1 MMPIVG
7 ATKSRVILLVGSL
20 AIITICFAAYI
31 PAMKASFIWD
41 DDYYVTNNPL
51 LTAPGG
57 LYRIWTSG
65 AVTSQYF
72 PLTYTTFWFEYR
84 LWGFNPVGY
93 HVVNVAIHII
103 NSLLLW
109 LVLRRLSVPGAWFA
123 SAVFALHPV
132 QVESVAWVTERK
144 NLLMLLFSLLSVLC
158 WLKLVLDNK
167 TGPKA
172 FLFYAASLFFF
183 ALALF
188 GKATACTLPAAMLL
202 ILWLKRVPLSA
213 RRILQVVPFFVMAVG
228 IGLFVMWWEKRHQGT
243 GQINLGLNLPA
254 RFLIAGRGLWFY
266 LSKLF
271 WPVNLTF
278 SYPRW
283 NIDPAAIRQYLW
295 PAASILMIASAWIL
309 RKRLG
314 RATLTAILFFA
325 VTLFPVLGF
334 FSLFTFMYTF
344 VADHYQYAACIG
356 PIALVAGGG
365 ALLMR
370 KSAPGIKIVIPLI
383 AGVVLF
389 TLGSLT
395 FRQSRIYTD
404 KMSLW
409 RDTVNKNP
417 DSWLANAQLCKL
429 LSDQGNTTEA
439 KPHLERAIELAPYV
453 QKIDSRVYA
462 ALLYDMGLI
471 LEKQNKLSDAVK
483 YYQKA
488 LDASDYFEVMMNTHY
503 CLAKVLALQDKV
515 EPAREHFL
523 RAMDIARTHNNDQML
538 NMAYSGLML
547 LNEKSGHPVNR

>member
-1 MMPIVG
+1 MPIVG
-7 ATKSRVILLVGSL
+7 ATKSRIILLAGAL
-20 AIITICFAAYI
+20 AIITACCVAYI
-31 PAMKASFIWD
+31 PAMKAGFIWD

-72 PLTYTTFWFEYR
+72 PLTYTTFWFEHR

-93 HVVNVAIHII
+93 HVVNIAIHII

-144 NLLMLLFSLLSVLC
+144 NLLMLLFSLLSFLC
-158 WLKLVLDNK
+158 WLKFVLDNK
-167 TGPKA
+167 QGQKA
-172 FLFYAASLFFF
+172 ILLYLASLFLF

-202 ILWLKRVPLSA
+202 ILWLKQVSISPKRL
-213 RRILQVVPFFVMAVG
+213 LQLVPFFVMAVG
-228 IGLFVMWWEKRHQGT
+228 IGLFVMWWEKHHQGT

-254 RFLIAGRGLWFY
+254 RFLIAGRALWFY
-266 LSKLF
+266 LFKLF

-295 PAASILMIASAWIL
+295 PAASILMIAFAWLL

-314 RATLTAILFFA
+314 RAPLTVILFFA
-325 VTLFPVLGF
+325 VTLLPVLGF

-356 PIALVAGGG
+356 PIALVAAGGT
-365 ALLMR
+365 LLMR
-370 KSAPGIKIVIPLI
+370 RLPAKTKIIVPLLAGI
-383 AGVVLF
+383 VLF
-389 TLGSLT
+389 ILGVLT

-409 RDTVNKNP
+409 QDTVSKNP
-417 DSWLANAQLCKL
+417 DSSIAHSQLYKIF
-429 LSDQGNTTEA
+429 SDQGNITEA
-439 KPHLERAIELAPYV
+439 ESHLERALELAPYV

-462 ALLYDMGLI
+462 VLYYDMGLI
-471 LEKQNKLSDAVK
+471 REKQNRFSDAARC
-483 YYQKA
+483 YQKA
-488 LDASDYFEVMMNTHY
+488 LDLTDYFEVVMNSSY
-503 CLAKVLALQDKV
+503 CLGKILALQGKV
-515 EPAREHFL
+515 EPARGHFL
-523 RAMDIARTHNNDQML
+523 RAMDIARAHHIDPMVEDSYNQL
-538 NMAYSGLML
+538 RL
-547 LNEKSGHPVNR
+547 LDEKSGNSVK

>member
-1 MMPIVG
+1 MFFLAG
-7 ATKSRVILLVGSL
+7 TL
-20 AIITICFAAYI
+20 AIITVCFMAYI
-31 PAMKASFIWD
+31 PAMKAGFIWD
-41 DDYYVTNNPL
+41 DDAYVTNNPL

-57 LYRIWTSG
+57 LYRIWTSR

-72 PLTYTTFWFEYR
+72 PLTYTTFWFEHR

-158 WLKLVLDNK
+158 WLKFVLDNK

-172 FLFYAASLFFF
+172 ILLYVASLLLF

-202 ILWLKRVPLSA
+202 ILWLKHVPLSA
-213 RRILQVVPFFVMAVG
+213 KRILHVVPFFVMAIG
-228 IGLFVMWWEKRHQGT
+228 MGLFVMWWEKYHQGT
-243 GQINLGLNLPA
+243 GHINLSLNLPA
-254 RFLIAGRGLWFY
+254 KFLIAGRALWFY

-283 NIDPAAIRQYLW
+283 NIDPTAIRQYLW
-295 PAASILMIASAWIL
+295 PAASILMIASAWLL

-325 VTLFPVLGF
+325 ITLFPVLGF
-334 FSLFTFMYTF
+334 FSLFTFIYTF

-356 PIALVAGGG
+356 PIALVAAGG

-370 KSAPGIKIVIPLI
+370 KLPPGIKIVAPLM
-383 AGVVLF
+383 AGVVLL

-395 FRQSRIYTD
+395 FRQSGIYTD

-409 RDTVNKNP
+409 RDTINKNP
-417 DSWLANAQLCKL
+417 DSWLAHLQLVKL
-429 LSDQGNTTEA
+429 LFDQGNITEDA
-439 KPHLERAIELAPYV
+439 KSHLERAIRLAPYV

-462 ALLYDMGLI
+462 SLHYDIGVI
-471 LEKQNKLSDAVK
+471 SEKQNRFSDAAGH
-483 YYQKA
+483 YQKA
-488 LDASDYFEVMMNTHY
+488 LDVSDYFEIRMNAHY
-503 CLAKVLALQDKV
+503 HLAKIFALQGKV

-523 RAMDIARTHNNDQML
+523 RAMDIARTHNNDQVL
-538 NMAYSGLML
+538 NGAYMELTL
-547 LNEKSGHPVNR
+547 LNEKSGHPVK

>member
-7 ATKSRVILLVGSL
+7 ATKSRIILLAGAL
-20 AIITICFAAYI
+20 TIIIACCVAYI
-31 PAMKASFIWD
+31 PAMKAGFIWD
-41 DDYYVTNNPL
+41 DDVYVTNNPL
-51 LTAPGG
+51 LTTPGG
-57 LYRIWTSG
+57 LYLIWTSG
-65 AVTSQYF
+65 TITSQYF

-93 HVVNVAIHII
+93 HVVNIAIHII

-158 WLKLVLDNK
+158 WLKFVFDNK
-167 TGPKA
+167 TGQKA
-172 FLFYAASLFFF
+172 TLLYVASLLLF

-188 GKATACTLPAAMLL
+188 GKATACTFPAAMLL

-213 RRILQVVPFFVMAVG
+213 RRILQIVPFFIMAVG
-228 IGLFVMWWEKRHQGT
+228 MGLFVMWWENHHQGT
-243 GQINLGLNLPA
+243 EQLNLGLNLPA
-254 RFLIAGRGLWFY
+254 RFLIAGRALWFY
-266 LSKLF
+266 LYKLF

-295 PAASILMIASAWIL
+295 PAASILMIASAWLL

-325 VTLFPVLGF
+325 VTLFPMLGF

-356 PIALVAGGG
+356 PIALVAAGG
-365 ALLMR
+365 AILMR
-370 KSAPGIKIVIPLI
+370 RLPAKIKIAVPLL
-383 AGVVLF
+383 AGILLLI
-389 TLGSLT
+389 LGFLT
-395 FRQSRIYTD
+395 FRQSGIYID

-409 RDTVNKNP
+409 QDTVNKNP
-417 DSWLANAQLCKL
+417 DSWLAHSQLVKL
-429 LSDQGNTTEA
+429 FFGQGNIIEA
-439 KPHLERAIELAPYV
+439 KPHLERVLELASYV
-453 QKIDSRVYA
+453 KEMDSRIYA
-462 ALLYDMGLI
+462 SFHHGMGLI
-471 LEKQNKLSDAVK
+471 YEKENRLSDAAGE
-483 YYQKA
+483 YQKA
-488 LDASDYFEVMMNTHY
+488 LDITDYFEVVMNANY
-503 CLAKVLALQDKV
+503 CLGRVLARQGKIEV
-515 EPAREHFL
+515 AREHFL
-523 RAMDIARTHNNDQML
+523 RAMDIARTHKNDQML
-538 NMAYSGLML
+538 NGAYMELTL
-547 LNEKSGHPVNR
+547 LNEKSRRPVK

>member
-1 MMPIVG
+1 MMSIVG
-7 ATKSRVILLVGSL
+7 TTTSRAVLLAGSL
-20 AIITICFAAYI
+20 AIITVCFVAYV
-31 PAMKASFIWD
+31 PAMKAGFIWD

-65 AVTSQYF
+65 TITSQYF

-93 HVVNVAIHII
+93 HIVNVVIHII

-158 WLKLVLDNK
+158 WLKFVLDNK

-172 FLFYAASLFFF
+172 ILLYVASLFLF

-213 RRILQVVPFFVMAVG
+213 RRILCVVPFFVMAVG
-228 IGLFVMWWEKRHQGT
+228 MGLFVMWWENHHQGT

-254 RFLIAGRGLWFY
+254 RFLIAGRALWFY

-283 NIDPAAIRQYLW
+283 NIDPAAICQYLW

-314 RATLTAILFFA
+314 RAPLTAILFFA

-334 FSLFTFMYTF
+334 ISLFTFMYTF

-356 PIALVAGGG
+356 PIALVAAGG
-365 ALLMR
+365 
-370 KSAPGIKIVIPLI
+370 I
-383 AGVVLF
+383 
-389 TLGSLT
+389 
-395 FRQSRIYTD
+395 
-404 KMSLW
+404 
-409 RDTVNKNP
+409 
-417 DSWLANAQLCKL
+417 C
-429 LSDQGNTTEA
+429 
-439 KPHLERAIELAPYV
+439 
-453 QKIDSRVYA
+453 
-462 ALLYDMGLI
+462 
-471 LEKQNKLSDAVK
+471 
-483 YYQKA
+483 
-488 LDASDYFEVMMNTHY
+488 
-503 CLAKVLALQDKV
+503 
-515 EPAREHFL
+515 
-523 RAMDIARTHNNDQML
+523 
-538 NMAYSGLML
+538 
-547 LNEKSGHPVNR
+547 

>member
-1 MMPIVG
+1 MDRV
-7 ATKSRVILLVGSL
+7 TTSRIILLAGAL
-20 AIITICFAAYI
+20 AIITACFAAYI
-31 PAMKASFIWD
+31 PAMKAGFIWD
-41 DDYYVTNNPL
+41 DDYYVTNNSL

-65 AVTSQYF
+65 NVTSQYF

-93 HVVNVAIHII
+93 HVVNVAMHII

-158 WLKLVLDNK
+158 WLKFVFDNK

-172 FLFYAASLFFF
+172 ILLYVASLFFF

-202 ILWLKRVPLSA
+202 ILWLKQVPLCN
-213 RRILQVVPFFVMAVG
+213 RRILEVVPFFVMAVG
-228 IGLFVMWWEKRHQGT
+228 IGLFVMWWENHHQGT
-243 GQINLGLNLPA
+243 GQISLGLNVPA
-254 RFLIAGRGLWFY
+254 RFLIAGRALWFY
-266 LSKLF
+266 LYKLF

-295 PAASILMIASAWIL
+295 PAASILMIASAWLL

-314 RATLTAILFFA
+314 RAIPTAILFFA
-325 VTLFPVLGF
+325 ITLFPVLGF
-334 FSLFTFMYTF
+334 FSLFTFMYSF
-344 VADHYQYAACIG
+344 VADHYQYVACIG
-356 PIALVAGGG
+356 PIALVAAGG

-370 KSAPGIKIVIPLI
+370 KSSPAIKIIVPLI
-383 AGVVLF
+383 AGVVLL

-395 FRQSRIYTD
+395 FRQSGIYTD

-409 RDTVNKNP
+409 MDTVNKNP
-417 DSWLANAQLCKL
+417 DSPLAHAQLYKL
-429 LSDQGNTTEA
+429 LFDQGNITEA
-439 KPHLERAIELAPYV
+439 KPHLERALEVGSYL

-462 ALLYDMGLI
+462 SLYYQMGLV
-471 LEKQNKLSDAVK
+471 LEKQNKFSDAAG

-488 LDASDYFEVMMNTHY
+488 LDASDYFEVSMNAHY
-503 CLAKVLALQDKV
+503 CLAKIFALQDKV
-515 EPAREHFL
+515 ESAREHFL
-523 RAMDIARTHNNDQML
+523 RAMDIARTNKKDQML
-538 NMAYSGLML
+538 NMAYGEMML
-547 LNEKSGHPVNR
+547 LNEKSEHPVK

>member
-7 ATKSRVILLVGSL
+7 TTKSRIILLAGALTV
-20 AIITICFAAYI
+20 IIACFAAYI
-31 PAMKASFIWD
+31 PAMKAGFIWD

-51 LTAPGG
+51 LTVPGG

-72 PLTYTTFWFEYR
+72 PLTYTTFWFEHR

-144 NLLMLLFSLLSVLC
+144 NLLMLLFSLLSFLC
-158 WLKLVLDNK
+158 WLKVVLDNK
-167 TGPKA
+167 QGQKA
-172 FLFYAASLFFF
+172 ILLYLVSLFLF

-188 GKATACTLPAAMLL
+188 GKTTACMLPVAMLL

-213 RRILQVVPFFVMAVG
+213 RRILQIVPFFVMAVG
-228 IGLFVMWWEKRHQGT
+228 IGLFVMWWEKYHQGT
-243 GQINLGLNLPA
+243 GKLNLDLSLPA
-254 RFLIAGRGLWFY
+254 RFLIAGRALWFY
-266 LSKLF
+266 LFKLF

-295 PAASILMIASAWIL
+295 PAASILMIAFAWL
-309 RKRLG
+309 FRKRFG
-314 RATLTAILFFA
+314 RAPLTAILFFT

-356 PIALVAGGG
+356 PIALVAAGG

-370 KSAPGIKIVIPLI
+370 KSAPAIKIIVPLI
-383 AGVVLF
+383 AGVVLL

-409 RDTVNKNP
+409 QDTVNKNP
-417 DSWLANAQLCKL
+417 DSSLAHAQLYKL
-429 LSDQGNTTEA
+429 LFDQGNITEA
-439 KPHLERAIELAPYV
+439 KPHLERALQLAPYL
-453 QKIDSRVYA
+453 QKINSRVYA

-471 LEKQNKLSDAVK
+471 LEKQNKFPDAAG

-488 LDASDYFEVMMNTHY
+488 IDASDYFEVAMNAHY
-503 CLAKVLALQDKV
+503 CLAKILAMQGKV

-523 RAMDIARTHNNDQML
+523 RAMDIARTNNKDQML
-538 NMAYSGLML
+538 NMAYGDLML
-547 LNEKSGHPVNR
+547 LNEKSRNSVK

>member
-1 MMPIVG
+1 MFFLAG
-7 ATKSRVILLVGSL
+7 TL
-20 AIITICFAAYI
+20 AIITVCFAAYI
-31 PAMKASFIWD
+31 PAMKAGFIWD
-41 DDYYVTNNPL
+41 DDMYVTNNPL
-51 LTAPGG
+51 LTTPGG

-65 AVTSQYF
+65 FVKSQYF

-93 HVVNVAIHII
+93 HIVNVAIHII

-158 WLKLVLDNK
+158 WLKFVLDNK

-172 FLFYAASLFFF
+172 ILLYVASLLLF

-188 GKATACTLPAAMLL
+188 GKATACTLPAALLL
-202 ILWLKRVPLSA
+202 ILWLKRVPLCA
-213 RRILQVVPFFVMAVG
+213 RRILQVVPFFVMAIG
-228 IGLFVMWWEKRHQGT
+228 MGLFVMWWEKYHLGT

-254 RFLIAGRGLWFY
+254 RFLIAGRALCFY

-283 NIDPAAIRQYLW
+283 NIDPTAIRQYLW
-295 PAASILMIASAWIL
+295 PAASILMIAFAWLL

-325 VTLFPVLGF
+325 ITLFPVLGF
-334 FSLFTFMYTF
+334 FSLFTFIYTF

-356 PIALVAGGG
+356 PIALVAAGG

-370 KSAPGIKIVIPLI
+370 KLPPGIKIVVPLI
-383 AGVVLF
+383 AGVMLL

-395 FRQSRIYTD
+395 YRQSGIYTD
-404 KMSLW
+404 KLSLW

-417 DSWLANAQLCKL
+417 DSWLAHAQLFVL
-429 LSDQGNTTEA
+429 LSDQKDITEA
-439 KPHLERAIELAPYV
+439 KYHLERALQLAPYT

-462 ALLYDMGLI
+462 SLYHQMGLI
-471 LEKQNKLSDAVK
+471 LEKQNRLSDAAVN
-483 YYQKA
+483 YQKA
-488 LDASDYFEVMMNTHY
+488 LDASDYFEVRMNAHY
-503 CLAKVLALQDKV
+503 HLAKILALQGKV

-523 RAMDIARTHNNDQML
+523 RAMDIARTHKNDQIL
-538 NMAYSGLML
+538 SGAYMELML
-547 LNEKSGHPVNR
+547 LNEKSGHPAN

>member
-1 MMPIVG
+1 MPIVG
-7 ATKSRVILLVGSL
+7 ATKSRMILLAGAL
-20 AIITICFAAYI
+20 AIITACFAAYI
-31 PAMKASFIWD
+31 PAMKAGFIWD

-57 LYRIWTSG
+57 LYRIWTSR

-93 HVVNVAIHII
+93 HVVNVVIHII

-144 NLLMLLFSLLSVLC
+144 NLLMLLFSLLSFLC
-158 WLKLVLDNK
+158 WLKFVFDNK
-167 TGPKA
+167 QGQKA
-172 FLFYAASLFFF
+172 ILLYLVSLFLF

-202 ILWLKRVPLSA
+202 ILWLKRVPFCA
-213 RRILQVVPFFVMAVG
+213 RRILQVVPFFVMAIG
-228 IGLFVMWWEKRHQGT
+228 IGLFVIWWEKYHQGT

-254 RFLIAGRGLWFY
+254 KFLIAGRALWFY

-271 WPVNLTF
+271 WPVNLAF

-295 PAASILMIASAWIL
+295 LAASILMIAFAWL
-309 RKRLG
+309 FRKRLG
-314 RATLTAILFFA
+314 RAPLTAILFFA

-356 PIALVAGGG
+356 PIALVAAGG

-370 KSAPGIKIVIPLI
+370 KSAPAIKIIVLLI
-383 AGVVLF
+383 AGVVLLS
-389 TLGSLT
+389 LGSLT

-409 RDTVNKNP
+409 QDTVSKNP
-417 DSWLANAQLCKL
+417 DSPIAHGQLYKL
-429 LSDQGNTTEA
+429 FSDQGNITEA
-439 KPHLERAIELAPYV
+439 ESHLERALEVAPYL

-462 ALLYDMGLI
+462 ALHYDMGLI
-471 LEKQNKLSDAVK
+471 REKQNRFSDAARH
-483 YYQKA
+483 YQKA
-488 LDASDYFEVMMNTHY
+488 LDLTDYFEVVMNSSY
-503 CLAKVLALQDKV
+503 RLAKILALQGKI

-523 RAMDIARTHNNDQML
+523 RALDIARAHHSDRMVEDSYNELRVLD
-538 NMAYSGLML
+538 
-547 LNEKSGHPVNR
+547 EKSRNSVK